1 MNNGRRTDS
10 VDSVIYARSISK
22 YIERKF
28 IGGFRIR
35 GSRIWISR
43 GIL

>member
-10 VDSVIYARSISK
+10 VDSVICIRSISK
-22 YIERKF
+22 YMERKF

-35 GSRIWISR
+35 RSRI
-43 GIL
+43 